1 MMLKKIREL
10 EERVKTATTREQR
23 EKILDELTK
32 CIDECEEA
40 SMRLSR
46 LVDLISDNVESPA
59 HLKLVKGGRDDDFQK
74 SKIQHIH

>member
-1 MMLKKIREL
+1 MILKKIRDL

-23 EKILDELTK
+23 EKILDELTA

-46 LVDLISDNVESPA
+46 LVDFISDNIESPT
-59 HLKLVKGGRDDDFQK
+59 HLKLVKGGPEDDFQN